1 MKGPRMDEDARSAGR
16 WPPARLADAVVTP
29 GTMRAPE
36 PDGDRRAAPQD
47 EEQHPPDEPGY
58 GHGV

>member
-1 MKGPRMDEDARSAGR
+1 MKAPRMDRDAQSATT
-16 WPPARLADAVVTP
+16 WPPARLADAVVTG
-29 GTMRAPE
+29 GTMRAADR
-36 PDGDRRAAPQD
+36 DGDRRHE

>member
-1 MKGPRMDEDARSAGR
+1 MKGPRMDGDAQSATR
-16 WPPARLADAVVTP
+16 WPPARLADAVVTT
-29 GTMRAPE
+29 GTVRAA
-36 PDGDRRAAPQD
+36 DGDAERRAAQPD